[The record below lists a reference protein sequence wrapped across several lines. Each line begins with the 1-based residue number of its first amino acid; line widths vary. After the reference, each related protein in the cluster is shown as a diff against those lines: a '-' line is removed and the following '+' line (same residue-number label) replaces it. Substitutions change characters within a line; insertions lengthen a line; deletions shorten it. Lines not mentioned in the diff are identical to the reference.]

1 MSLPIVL
8 DAFDHRLLD
17 LLQGDAGRTLTAL
30 GEAVGLS
37 PSAVQRRIKRY
48 RAHGLL
54 RQVAVLDAEAFPSV
68 VLATV
73 WVTMERESVRQ
84 LNDTQLHWIAE
95 IAGVHREWDAT
106 IVDQV
111 PDDHIQWR
119 STSGADN
126 AGTVSFKPLGADRTE
141 VTLALTFEPEGVV
154 EKAGD
159 VLGIVQRRTRGDLEN
174 FKEMI
179 EDRGQATGA
188 WRGEV

>member
-1 MSLPIVL
+1 MSRFESSTDVNVPV
-8 DAFDHRLLD
+8 
-17 LLQGDAGRTLTAL
+17 T
-30 GEAVGLS
+30 
-37 PSAVQRRIKRY
+37 
-48 RAHGLL
+48 
-54 RQVAVLDAEAFPSV
+54 VAYDQWTQFEEFPRFMDGV
-68 VLATV
+68 
-73 WVTMERESVRQ
+73 ESVRQ